1 MTDKEKAS
9 RYDALQ
15 VAMRMYLESYQK
27 ELKKPLPEYGI
38 IKVWEEG
45 NRAAKESFVEL
56 LGRWLG

>member
-15 VAMRMYLESYQK
+15 VAIRTYLESYQK
-27 ELKKPLPEYGI
+27 ELKRPLPECGML
-38 IKVWEEG
+38 KAWEEG
-45 NRAAKESFVEL
+45 NRAAKENFVEL